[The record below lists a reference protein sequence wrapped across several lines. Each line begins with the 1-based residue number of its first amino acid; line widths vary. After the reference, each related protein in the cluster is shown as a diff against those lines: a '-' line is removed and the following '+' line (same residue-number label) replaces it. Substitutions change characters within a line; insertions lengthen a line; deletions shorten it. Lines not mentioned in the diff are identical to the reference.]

1 MASLEEVNNYSS
13 ILLSNQSSAILKIED
28 NAHIWLLDSGAS
40 NHISGN
46 TNLFES
52 IYSIPPVTI
61 QTTNGDSFTANQK
74 GTIKLTIRSENLHMR
89 VSDLPITLI
98 DVIYVPHLN
107 ANLLS
112 VRKMTNVDVDMNFCK
127 NHLYLLKG
135 NVILAYGTK
144 ISNLFIYT
152 AIITPKP
159 RIISVQY
166 AELTES
172 TLWHYRLA
180 HANYN
185 AIEKMSRLKLV
196 SGLPAKIQVTN
207 VLQCKNCPYSKQT
220 RAPFKGTEN
229 FPQEIGDVIVSNVC
243 GPFDASIGGYRYFIT
258 WIDLKT

>member
-1 MASLEEVNNYSS
+1 MNA
-13 ILLSNQSSAILKIED
+13 QSRTPKHPNGFVED

-52 IYSIPPVTI
+52 IYSIPPITI
-61 QTTNGDSFTANQK
+61 QTANDDSFMTNQK
-74 GTIKLTIRSENLHMR
+74 GMIKLTIRSESLHMR
-89 VSDLPITLI
+89 VPDLPITLI
-98 DVIYVPHLN
+98 YVSYIPHLN

-112 VRKMTNVDVDMNFCK
+112 VGKMTNVDVDVNFCK
-127 NHLYLLKG
+127 NHAYLSKG

-144 ISNLFIYT
+144 ISTLFIYT
-152 AIITPKP
+152 AIITPKL

-166 AELTES
+166 AELTKL

-207 VLQCKNCPYSKQT
+207 VLQCENCPYGKQT
-220 RAPFKGTEN
+220 HAPFKGTEN
-229 FPQEIGDVIVSNVC
+229 FP
-243 GPFDASIGGYRYFIT
+243 
-258 WIDLKT
+258 